1 VQFPLIQGN
10 LSSIQRLEI
19 FDLYK
24 GFIMDFTLDFEK
36 PVSELENQI
45 RVLREA
51 SHSPNIDISHEIEAL
66 QSKVNR
72 MLEDIYTKLTP
83 WERTQLSRHPQR
95 PHTIDYI
102 DKIVTDFHEV
112 HGDRRFSDDP
122 SMITGFGFI
131 DGRKVAV
138 IGIEKGR
145 KTQDKIKRNFGM
157 ANPEGYRKALR
168 IMNLASQFQIPVVT
182 FVDTPGAYPGI
193 GAEERGQALAIAQN
207 LEEMFNIKSPIVSII
222 IGEGGS
228 GGALG
233 IAIADKVFMM
243 EYSIYSVISPESCAS
258 ILWSDPKMAETAAN
272 SLQLSPNKALELKV
286 IDGIIKE
293 PAGGAHRHPEQAI
306 QKVKDYITQ
315 NLASLASLD
324 LDLMMQMRF
333 EKFREMGN
341 TTLVLDNQEENK
353 G

>member
-1 VQFPLIQGN
+1 
-10 LSSIQRLEI
+10 
-19 FDLYK
+19 
-24 GFIMDFTLDFEK
+24 MDFTLEFEK

-45 RVLREA
+45 RILKQA
-51 SHSPNIDISHEIEAL
+51 TQSPNIDISHEIEAL
-66 QSKVNR
+66 QSKVNK
-72 MLEDIYTKLTP
+72 MLEEIFSKLTP

-95 PHTIDYI
+95 PHAIDYI
-102 DKIVTDFHEV
+102 NSIVTDFHEV

-122 SMITGFGFI
+122 SMVTGFGYL
-131 DGRKVAV
+131 DGKKVAV
-138 IGIEKGR
+138 LGIEKGR

-168 IMNLASQFQIPVVT
+168 VMTLASQFQIPVIT

-207 LEEMFNIKSPIVSII
+207 LEEMFNIKSPIISVI

-243 EYSIYSVISPESCAS
+243 EYSVYSVISPESCAS
-258 ILWSDPKMAETAAN
+258 ILWSDSKMAETAAN
-272 SLQLSPNKALELKV
+272 ALQLSPNKAYELKV

-293 PAGGAHRHPEQAI
+293 PAGGAHRYPDQAI
-306 QKVKDYITQ
+306 AKVKDQILQ
-315 NLASLASLD
+315 SLAQLEKQD
-324 LDLMMQMRF
+324 LDMMMQSRF
-333 EKFREMGN
+333 EKFRQMGN
-341 TTLVLDNQEENK
+341 TTLTIDNT
-353 G
+353 

>member
-10 LSSIQRLEI
+10 LISIQRLEI
-19 FDLYK
+19 LDLYK
-24 GFIMDFTLDFEK
+24 GLMMDFTLDFEK

-66 QSKVNR
+66 QGKVNR

>member
-1 VQFPLIQGN
+1 
-10 LSSIQRLEI
+10 
-19 FDLYK
+19 
-24 GFIMDFTLDFEK
+24 MDFTLEFER

-45 RVLREA
+45 RELKQA
-51 SHSPNIDISHEIEAL
+51 THQNIDISHEIEAL
-66 QSKVNR
+66 QAKVDR
-72 MLEDIYTKLTP
+72 MLEEIYTKLSP
-83 WERTQLSRHPQR
+83 WQRTQLSRHPSR
-95 PHTIDYI
+95 PHAIDYI
-102 DKIVTDFHEV
+102 EKIVTDFHEV

-122 SMITGFGFI
+122 SMITGFGYI
-131 DGRKVAV
+131 DGQRIAV

-145 KTQDKIKRNFGM
+145 KTQEKIKRNFGM

-168 IMNLASQFQIPVVT
+168 IMQLASQFGIPVVT

-193 GAEERGQALAIAQN
+193 GAEERGQALAIAEN
-207 LEEMFNIKSPIVSII
+207 LEEMFNIKAPIISIV

-233 IAIADKVFMM
+233 IAVADKVFMM
-243 EYSIYSVISPESCAS
+243 EYSVYSVISPESCAS

-293 PAGGAHRHPEQAI
+293 PAGGAHRYPDRAVNM
-306 QKVKDYITQ
+306 VKDAI
-315 NLASLASLD
+315 LASLEGLKKED
-324 LDLMMQMRF
+324 LDVVMQKRF
-333 EKFREMGN
+333 EKFRQMGN
-341 TTLVLDNQEENK
+341 LTLTIDQSE

>member
-1 VQFPLIQGN
+1 
-10 LSSIQRLEI
+10 
-19 FDLYK
+19 
-24 GFIMDFTLDFEK
+24 MDFTLDFEK

-45 RVLREA
+45 RALKETA
-51 SHSPNIDISHEIEAL
+51 HTPNIDISHEIEAL
-66 QSKVNR
+66 QSKVDHI
-72 MLEDIYTKLTP
+72 LEEIYTKLTP

-95 PHTIDYI
+95 PHTLDYI

-122 SMITGFGFI
+122 SMITGFGHI
-131 DGRKVAV
+131 DGKKVAV

-168 IMNLASQFQIPVVT
+168 VMNLASQFQIPVVT

-207 LEEMFNIKSPIVSII
+207 IEEMFNIKSPIVSII

-243 EYSIYSVISPESCAS
+243 EYSVYSVISPESCAS

-272 SLQLSPNKALELKV
+272 SLQLSPNKAFELKV

-293 PAGGAHRHPEQAI
+293 PAGGAHRHPDKAI
-306 QKVKDYITQ
+306 QKVKEAITQ
-315 NLASLASLD
+315 SLNALTSQD
-324 LDLMMQMRF
+324 LDLVMQMRF
-333 EKFREMGN
+333 EKFRQMGN
-341 TTLVLDNQEENK
+341 STLIVDNSEEVK

>member
-1 VQFPLIQGN
+1 MEILTFP
-10 LSSIQRLEI
+10 R
-19 FDLYK
+19 
-24 GFIMDFTLDFEK
+24 GFGMDFTLEFEK

-45 RVLREA
+45 RVLKEA
-51 SHSPNIDISHEIEAL
+51 SATPNIDISHEIEAL
-66 QSKVNR
+66 QNKVNR
-72 MLEDIYTKLTP
+72 MLDEIYTRLTP
-83 WERTQLSRHPQR
+83 WERTQLSRHPGR
-95 PHTIDYI
+95 PHSIDYI

-112 HGDRRFSDDP
+112 HGDRRFSDDA

-131 DGRKVAV
+131 EGKKVAV

-207 LEEMFNIKSPIVSII
+207 LEEMFNIKSPIISII

-243 EYSIYSVISPESCAS
+243 EYSVYSVISPESCAS

-293 PAGGAHRHPEQAI
+293 PAGGAHRHPDQAI
-306 QKVKDYITQ
+306 QKVKEAILQ
-315 NLASLASLD
+315 NLNQLASTD
-324 LDLMMQMRF
+324 LDLVMQMRF
-333 EKFREMGN
+333 EKFRQMGN
-341 TTLVLDNQEENK
+341 STLTLDSSEETK